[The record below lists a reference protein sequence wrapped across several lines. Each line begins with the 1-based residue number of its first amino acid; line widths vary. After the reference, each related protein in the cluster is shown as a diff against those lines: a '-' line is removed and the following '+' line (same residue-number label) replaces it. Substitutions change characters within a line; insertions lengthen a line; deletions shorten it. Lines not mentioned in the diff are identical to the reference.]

1 MADLARLIPGSRV
14 TQRHGYL
21 ACSQRAARRRVVLG
35 PGLGDVDN
43 LVVRVETHARNQQ
56 IDKQRRDA
64 PHLPHGAPCD
74 CLGID
79 EYSAGPREMR
89 QRLFRGGA
97 RVRIDDKYRSTS
109 TPCVPSAHGAAS
121 GSMPASVMARLG
133 VRTAERQS
141 QRWWHRQR
149 PIPDRVRHRRVH
161 EERQGSLWPR
171 FTFTDGRSRGVR
183 TVCDGRCAVD

>member
-1 MADLARLIPGSRV
+1 MADLARLIPGSCV

-43 LVVRVETHARNQQ
+43 LVVRVETHARNQK

-97 RVRIDDKYRSTS
+97 RVRVDDKYRSTS
-109 TPCVPSAHGAAS
+109 TLCPIRTRSGVWFNAGFGYGSLGCEDCGAAIS
-121 GSMPASVMARLG
+121 PLVAPS
-133 VRTAERQS
+133 T
-141 QRWWHRQR
+141 
-149 PIPDRVRHRRVH
+149 
-161 EERQGSLWPR
+161 
-171 FTFTDGRSRGVR
+171 TDS
-183 TVCDGRCAVD
+183 